1 MTKVSTMKRTRIRAE
16 IGSKLKHLRQQ
27 NRLSA
32 KDVADELG
40 VAEST
45 YRDWE
50 YGRAI
55 NGEPYVAL
63 ARIFKVSLSELL
75 SSEITK
81 EKDYILQSLRK
92 IEALVMDIKAAL

>member
-1 MTKVSTMKRTRIRAE
+1 MKRTDARAG

-27 NRLSA
+27 SRLSA
-32 KDVADELG
+32 KDIADELG

-55 NGEPYVAL
+55 NGEPYIAL

-75 SSEITK
+75 DAEMTK
-81 EKDYILQSLRK
+81 EKAYILGNIRE
-92 IEALVMDIKAAL
+92 IERLIKEIKTVL